1 MCHRWPRPQG
11 RHPDAR
17 RWAWPAERVRAGV
30 CQVSGH
36 ALAHRGQG
44 GVDTSTPVTGLILKT
59 SPRLA
64 PPAAGEII
72 MRSTTDHVHEGRD
85 QTAHPPTDERV
96 PDGPMDAPR
105 ETEASF
111 EEIER

>member
-1 MCHRWPRPQG
+1 
-11 RHPDAR
+11 
-17 RWAWPAERVRAGV
+17 V

-64 PPAAGEII
+64 PPTTGETI
-72 MRSTTDHVHEGRD
+72 MRSTTDPVHEGRD

-96 PDGPMDAPR
+96 PDGPMDAPP